1 MEAALEAA
9 GGDDDRALAAAQ
21 RARRARVPGGEDD
34 ASVEWRSRRDQL
46 ITEMAEAWQR
56 PLAAMGLLQPSH
68 SAPRGYMGL
77 QPSPSVPLL
86 DVELAA
92 SLPSQ
97 LVPMAVLQPDHAL
110 QGRSFF
116 HSPASPS
123 PPRTAGARVAYGSP
137 GSSYG
142 DYSQTRRHA
151 TALQPQPPAPS
162 SQPHSLRP

>member
-123 PPRTAGARVAYGSP
+123 PPRTAGARAAYGSP
-137 GSSYG
+137 GSGYG

-151 TALQPQPPAPS
+151 TALQP
-162 SQPHSLRP
+162 

>member
-9 GGDDDRALAAAQ
+9 GGDHDRALAAAQ
-21 RARRARVPGGEDD
+21 RARRARPPGGEDEVS
-34 ASVEWRSRRDQL
+34 AEWRGRRDQL

-77 QPSPSVPLL
+77 QASPSVPLL
-86 DVELAA
+86 DIELAA

-97 LVPMAVLQPDHAL
+97 LVPMAALLPDHAL

-137 GSSYG
+137 TGSRYG
-142 DYSQTRRHA
+142 DHAQTRRHA
-151 TALQPQPPAPS
+151 TAPRTPAPHTPAPHALQP
-162 SQPHSLRP
+162 